1 MIYKGYKEPKN
12 KKVLWLKP
20 DDTGDNLNAMA
31 YGNKGW
37 QALTA
42 DPTTLAGVVNNLVN
56 SLQTANEHIESLKSE
71 VDHLNKVNQIKDV
84 PHFKISFDFNR
95 ASEVIDTETLSVSC
109 NFDINE
115 FNKVFSFAYVKP
127 DETPTSYLG
136 PNTEYKPVSLF
147 EDSESYPFIQL
158 PPIKCYYHVSDD
170 CRHVVFYIYLDTC
183 IAVRDRIVVSRLLY
197 TNNTNITKYTKAAFP
212 TYIVN
217 INPSVIPSKVNTQ
230 EKYMSYWVFNCL
242 FLLGIGSTLV
252 KFFGKDGRNCTI
264 TLGANTKEGELLFY
278 DIIARNNKYV
288 NKSEIERHTFFTKM
302 TSISPFTPSKLPTFH
317 PYFTVEENRIN
328 LFGLVNFYTYACA
341 LSGTFENTKITC
353 AGLHEPFEMQL
364 YYGGIDTIKSNI
376 KYYYPV
382 NKTGVDINAL
392 AFLCMNNPNSI
403 KGFKPLILPQQFN
416 LTIQPFGIHTYNN
429 TNVTYYNTFRLV
441 FKP

>member
-12 KKVLWLKP
+12 KKALWLKP

-136 PNTEYKPVSLF
+136 PHTEYKPVSLF

-170 CRHVVFYIYLDTC
+170 CRHVVFYIYLDTS
-183 IAVRDRIVVSRLLY
+183 IAVIDRIVISRLLY
-197 TNNTNITKYTKAAFP
+197 TNNNNITKYTKAAFP
-212 TYIVN
+212 TAMSS
-217 INPSVIPSKVNTQ
+217 INPNVIPSKVNTF

-252 KFFGKDGRNCTI
+252 KFFSKDGRNCTI
-264 TLGANTKEGELLFY
+264 TLGTNVKEGELLLY
-278 DIIARNNKYV
+278 DIIARDNKYV
-288 NKSEIERHTFFTKM
+288 NKSEIESHNSFIDIASVT
-302 TSISPFTPSKLPTFH
+302 FTPTKLPIFH

-328 LFGLVNFYTYACA
+328 LFGLVNFYSYACA

-364 YYGGIDTIKSNI
+364 YYGGIATTKGNI
-376 KYYYPV
+376 KYYYPKP
-382 NKTGVDINAL
+382 KTGVDVNAL
-392 AFLCMNNPNSI
+392 AFLCNTNNPNMT
-403 KGFKPLILPQQFN
+403 KGFTPYVQLPQFN
-416 LTIQPFGIHTYNN
+416 TLIQPFGIHMYNN
-429 TNVTYYNTFRLV
+429 NGNYYGTFRLV

>member
-12 KKVLWLKP
+12 KKALWLKP

-56 SLQTANEHIESLKSE
+56 SLQTANEHINSLRNE
-71 VDHLNKVNQIKDV
+71 VEHLNKVNQIKDV

-95 ASEVIDTETLSVSC
+95 ASEVVDTETLSVSC

-147 EDSESYPFIQL
+147 EDSENYPFIQL
-158 PPIKCYYHVSDD
+158 PPIKCYYYVSDD
-170 CRHVVFYIYLDTC
+170 CRHVVFYIYLDTS
-183 IAVRDRIVVSRLLY
+183 IAVKDRIVVSRLLY
-197 TNNTNITKYTKAAFP
+197 TNSTNITKYTKSAFP
-212 TYIVN
+212 ATPTSVN
-217 INPSVIPSKVNTQ
+217 PNVIPAKVNTQ
-230 EKYMSYWVFNCL
+230 ERYMSYWVFNCL

-252 KFFGKDGRNCTI
+252 RFSSKDGRNCTI
-264 TLGANTKEGELLFY
+264 TLGTNAKEGELLLY
-278 DIIARNNKYV
+278 DIIARDNKYV
-288 NKSEIERHTFFTKM
+288 NNPEVERHTFFTQM
-302 TSISPFTPSKLPTFH
+302 ASIGPFTPTKLPTFH
-317 PYFTVEENRIN
+317 PYFTGED
-328 LFGLVNFYTYACA
+328 ACT

-353 AGLHEPFEMQL
+353 TGLHEPFEMQL
-364 YYGGIDTIKSNI
+364 YYGGVATSKGNI
-376 KYYYPV
+376 KYYYHK
-382 NKTGVDINAL
+382 NKTDVDVNAL
-392 AFLCMNNPNSI
+392 AFLCVNNPNLT
-403 KGFKPLILPQQFN
+403 KGFTPYIQLPQFN
-416 LTIQPFGIHTYNN
+416 TLLQPFGIHAYNN
-429 TNVTYYNTFRLV
+429 NGNYFGTFRLV